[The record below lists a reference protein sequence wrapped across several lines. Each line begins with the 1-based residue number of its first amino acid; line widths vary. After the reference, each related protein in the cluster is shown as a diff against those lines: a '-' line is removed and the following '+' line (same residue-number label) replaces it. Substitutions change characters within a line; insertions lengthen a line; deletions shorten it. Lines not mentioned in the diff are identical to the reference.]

1 MPNPRCTPVRI
12 QNLFESL
19 TFVLTAFCRLVYTLA
34 QSDQMLKYPVFQQ
47 CFLKLLS
54 DDSMESS
61 FLVHERDMQ
70 FLIVFSCLFCQLSY
84 CKRSICT
91 DFILTEAHFNTVKMW
106 LHKYA
111 QPLYQN
117 SAENVAQEGDAFVFL
132 YFIQYLLLAFVFIT
146 GTINLFLL
154 SAVNSCLFKIRLNSL
169 CSYFILT

>member
-34 QSDQMLKYPVFQQ
+34 QIDQVVKYHVFQQ

-84 CKRSICT
+84 CKSSICT

-146 GTINLFLL
+146 GTINLFLQ